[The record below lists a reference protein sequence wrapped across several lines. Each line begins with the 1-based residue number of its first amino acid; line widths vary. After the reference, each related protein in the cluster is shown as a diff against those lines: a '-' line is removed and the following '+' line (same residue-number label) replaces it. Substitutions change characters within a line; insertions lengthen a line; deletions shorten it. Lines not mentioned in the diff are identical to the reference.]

1 MLERNTPV
9 PLYQQLR
16 DILLKK
22 IDAGTWEPNERI
34 PSENELS
41 LEYGLSRM
49 TVRAVLSELVKEG
62 LLYRVQGKGTY
73 VSDKVLTLG
82 PSYIGIRQQ
91 LEEMGYRVTTK
102 TLECGL
108 ITCSQSV
115 ALNLE
120 LEKGD
125 EVFMIKR
132 LRYIKEEPI
141 SLHISYIN
149 PNYSEKLTPEL
160 LEKEQLCVI
169 LNKEYGVTRKKVTET
184 LESVAAKEEETI
196 LGVESGHPLLLLQD
210 VIFDAE
216 GKPYEFTKVVFRG
229 DKVKIKLQYD

>member
-115 ALNLE
+115 ASKLE
-120 LEKGD
+120 MEKGD

-132 LRYIKEEPI
+132 LRYIKDEPI

-149 PNYSEKLTPEL
+149 PKYSEALTPEL

>member
-115 ALNLE
+115 ASKLE
-120 LEKGD
+120 MEKGD

-149 PNYSEKLTPEL
+149 PKYSEVLTPEL

-229 DKVKIKLQYD
+229 DKVKIRLQYD